1 MKLWILR
8 HGEAEPRKTTDAE
21 RALTPHGRKEAQGAG
36 RSLVKYVG
44 SSLTILVSPY
54 LRAQQ
59 TAQLVLSELKAATH
73 DKSASRGLRADEIAL
88 ITVDWCTPEDDP
100 QVALDHLAFRE
111 EAEILLVSHMP
122 LVSALTSLLV
132 DGDMRAGPPL
142 HTASL
147 VELEMPIIG
156 AGMAQLLSLRHPL
169 EFKKSP
175 L

>member
-21 RALTPHGRKEAQGAG
+21 RALTAHGRKEAQGAG
-36 RSLVKYVG
+36 RSLAKHVG

-59 TAQLVLSELKAATH
+59 TAQVVLHELKAAGH
-73 DKSASRGLRADEIAL
+73 NKSLPHGLKADEIAL

-100 QVALDHLAFRE
+100 VVALDHLAFRD

-122 LVSALTSLLV
+122 MVSALTGLLV
-132 DGDMRAGPPL
+132 DGEMRAGPPL

-147 VELEMPIIG
+147 VELDIPMVA
-156 AGMAQLLSLRHPL
+156 AGMANLLSLRHPP
-169 EFKKSP
+169 EFKRSSV
-175 L
+175 